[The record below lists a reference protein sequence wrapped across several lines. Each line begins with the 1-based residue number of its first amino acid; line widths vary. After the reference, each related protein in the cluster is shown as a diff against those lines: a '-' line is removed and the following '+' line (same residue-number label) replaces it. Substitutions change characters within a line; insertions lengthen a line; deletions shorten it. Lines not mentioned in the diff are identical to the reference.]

1 MIHCAQRMYVYKD
14 RKINGH
20 YRGRS
25 RNTSLRD
32 VPAPD
37 DQIERKAL
45 IHPHFDQSTGVDLQ
59 YENATA
65 YFLFHSID

>member
-1 MIHCAQRMYVYKD
+1 MIRCPQRIYVYND

-45 IHPHFDQSTGVDLQ
+45 IHPHFDPMM
-59 YENATA
+59 A
-65 YFLFHSID
+65 IDRG